1 MNQADIDLIHG
12 HIKAYEEKRLSV
24 EEFTVLIAQIAEDN
38 FEELEELLPQVE
50 VTVRSSIEVA
60 SMSEK
65 EKEAFEKEKAFI
77 KEAAKIM
84 NMRPRNWK

>member
-1 MNQADIDLIHG
+1 MNQEDIDLIHG
-12 HIKAYEEKRLSV
+12 YIKAYEEKELTIQ
-24 EEFTVLIAQIAEDN
+24 EFTVAVALIAEGN
-38 FEELEELLPQVE
+38 FEELEELLPQVD
-50 VTVRSSIEVA
+50 VTVRSSIEIA

-65 EKEAFEKEKAFI
+65 EKEAFEKEEAFI

>member
-50 VTVRSSIEVA
+50 VVLRPSTWMVERAVATFDELVDTELRTDPLITPQNKKRVR
-60 SMSEK
+60 
-65 EKEAFEKEKAFI
+65 
-77 KEAAKIM
+77 
-84 NMRPRNWK
+84 